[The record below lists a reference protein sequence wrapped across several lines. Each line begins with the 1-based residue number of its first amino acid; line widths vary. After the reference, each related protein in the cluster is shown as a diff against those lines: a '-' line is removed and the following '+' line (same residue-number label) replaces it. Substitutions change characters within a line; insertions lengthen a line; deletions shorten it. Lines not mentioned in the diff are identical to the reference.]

1 MVGNFRDE
9 LGKSFIAA
17 GEEFPSLAVVTA
29 DVSKSTRSIEFKK
42 RWPERF
48 FSVGIAEANAVSI
61 AAGIASFGHPVV
73 FTAYGVFATEKPFE
87 QIRNTICYP
96 NLNVKIIATH
106 GGISVGED
114 GATHQAIEDIAVM
127 RSLPNMKV
135 IVAADPG
142 EVKAAVFEAI
152 RTPGPVY
159 VRLGRSVGGCIHEVP
174 DHVAYEIGKAERL
187 RAGNDV
193 TVIAAGIMVEQSLYA
208 ADLLE
213 KQGVSAEVINVR
225 SVKPIDTEMITG
237 SAEKTGAIV
246 TAEDHNCCGGLFGA
260 VAEAAALSVP
270 VPIEYVALQD
280 MFGESG
286 NGKELL
292 DKYGLNEKNIC
303 KKALRVIE
311 RKRKGDANYAVK

>member
-17 GEEFPSLAVVTA
+17 GEEFPSLVVVTA

-48 FSVGIAEANAVSI
+48 YSVGIAEANAVSI
-61 AAGIASFGHPVV
+61 AAGIASFEHPVI

-96 NLNVKIIATH
+96 DMNVKIIATH

-114 GATHQAIEDIAVM
+114 GATHQAIEDIAIM

-159 VRLGRSVGGCIHEVP
+159 VRLGRSVGGCLHEDP
-174 DHVAYEIGKAERL
+174 DHVPYELGKAEIL
-187 RAGNDV
+187 REGNDV
-193 TVIAAGIMVEQSLYA
+193 TIVAAGVMVEQSLRA
-208 ADLLE
+208 ADMLAQ
-213 KQGVSAEVINVR
+213 KGISAEIMNIR
-225 SVKPIDTEMITG
+225 TVKPIDMAAIEKT
-237 SAEKTGAIV
+237 ARKTGAIV
-246 TAEDHNCCGGLFGA
+246 TAEDHNCCGGIFGA
-260 VAEAAALSVP
+260 VAEATALSAP
-270 VPIEYVALQD
+270 VPIEYVALED
-280 MFGESG
+280 TFGESG
-286 NGKELL
+286 DGSLLL
-292 DKYGLNEKNIC
+292 DKYGLNVENIC
-303 KKALRVIE
+303 KKVLHVIE
-311 RKRKGDANYAVK
+311 RKEKGDDNYAVK